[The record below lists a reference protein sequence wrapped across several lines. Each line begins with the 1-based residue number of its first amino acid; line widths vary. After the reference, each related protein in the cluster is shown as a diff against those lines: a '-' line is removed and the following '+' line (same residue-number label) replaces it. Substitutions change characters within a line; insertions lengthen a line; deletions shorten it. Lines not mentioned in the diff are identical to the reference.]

1 MDPVSSNGIFNSSA
15 RRPDTTEANVRRV
28 PITAGVVITTALVLA
43 PLTQAA
49 AQPHVVKRGETLSS
63 IARSHRV
70 SLGSLTAANSLRNPH
85 ALRPGQRLVIPG
97 SQTPRQAVDSRT
109 PSRATTHVVKPRE
122 TLSKIASR
130 YRVSMRELAA
140 VNAINNPDALQRGQR
155 LVIPGPETR
164 TVLPPLRVVGAS
176 AIPSRG
182 QKWASAVVASAMR
195 HMGVRY
201 RWGGMSPRG
210 FDCSGLIGYVMRS
223 VGVRLPRTAAE
234 LYVSGRPVS
243 TNELRVGDIVF
254 FETTR
259 PGPSHAGIYIGNDQF
274 IHASS
279 GFGRV
284 TVTSMDYPYYRPR
297 YLGARRF

>member
-1 MDPVSSNGIFNSSA
+1 
-15 RRPDTTEANVRRV
+15 
-28 PITAGVVITTALVLA
+28 VITTALVLA

-85 ALRPGQRLVIPG
+85 ALRPGQRLAIPG

-122 TLSKIASR
+122 TLSRIASR
-130 YRVSMRELAA
+130 YRVSIRELAA
-140 VNAINNPDALQRGQR
+140 VNGINNPDALQRGQR

-243 TNELRVGDIVF
+243 TSELRVGDIVF

>member
-1 MDPVSSNGIFNSSA
+1 VDPVSSNGIFNSSA

-176 AIPSRG
+176 AIPSRP
-182 QKWASAVVASAMR
+182 K
-195 HMGVRY
+195 MGV
-201 RWGGMSPRG
+201 GGCRLSDETHGCALQMGWDEPAR
-210 FDCSGLIGYVMRS
+210 
-223 VGVRLPRTAAE
+223 VRLLRTYRLCDA
-234 LYVSGRPVS
+234 LGR
-243 TNELRVGDIVF
+243 RQA
-254 FETTR
+254 
-259 PGPSHAGIYIGNDQF
+259 PSN
-274 IHASS
+274 
-279 GFGRV
+279 
-284 TVTSMDYPYYRPR
+284 
-297 YLGARRF
+297 RR